1 MPTREQKRTAACV
14 WRVHCPNPGQRFPAR
29 LVLAAEWDG
38 QVTIQKMPTNKI
50 CDLTFERPCK
60 WDKVARW
67 AKHAMGQPEKELDIY
82 PVDETAQ
89 RLYELASAKPAAP
102 GPGPGVAPALA
113 TAASASTSASAPALA
128 LDPKPDPRAQ
138 KGLALEVFTTNHEP
152 GNLYLGNVV
161 SAHPG
166 LC

>member
-1 MPTREQKRTAACV
+1 MPTRKQKRTAGCV

-29 LVLAAEWDG
+29 LVLAAESDV

-50 CDLTFERPCK
+50 CDLTFKRPCK

-67 AKHAMGQPEKELDIY
+67 ANRAMGRPKKELDIY

-89 RLYELASAKPAAP
+89 RLYELASAKPGAP

-113 TAASASTSASAPALA
+113 TAASALTSASAPALA

-138 KGLALEVFTTNHEP
+138 KGLALEEFTTNHEP

>member
-1 MPTREQKRTAACV
+1 MPTRAQKRTAACV
-14 WRVHCPNPGQRFPAR
+14 WRGHCPHPGQRFPAR
-29 LVLAAEWDG
+29 LVLAAEWYV
-38 QVTIQKMPTNKI
+38 QVTIQRMPTNKI
-50 CDLTFERPCK
+50 CDLTFKRLCK

-67 AKHAMGQPEKELDIY
+67 AKRAMGKPTKQLDIY
-82 PVDETAQ
+82 PVEGTA
-89 RLYELASAKPAAP
+89 RGLYKLASAEPAAP

-138 KGLALEVFTTNHEP
+138 KALALEEFTTNHEP